1 MWYTM
6 CRFAGKGYH
15 IEVCGEWPRPQGTRV
30 LEEKAMREN
39 KRIDGRDID
48 FNSRRI
54 GIVGMLVE
62 GVAFAALM
70 AGLVIGLACM

>member
-1 MWYTM
+1 
-6 CRFAGKGYH
+6 
-15 IEVCGEWPRPQGTRV
+15 
-30 LEEKAMREN
+30 MREN
-39 KRIDGRDID
+39 KRIDGRDIN
-48 FNSRRI
+48 FNTRRI